1 MRALLG
7 LALVALAC
15 ATGGVSAAD
24 PNKVLRVVFP
34 IAESGFDPQGTSDLY
49 SATLAR
55 NIFDTLYVVDYL
67 ARPYK
72 IVPNVAEAM
81 PEITE
86 GGTVFTIRVRK
97 GIFFTPD
104 AAFKGKQR
112 ELTAQD
118 FVYSLKRILDP
129 KVRSPYLWMLD
140 GRVIG
145 AEPLVKAAGQSGGR
159 LDYDAPMEGLQVLER
174 YTLRV
179 KLKEPYYNLLNYMTH
194 PAMAAV
200 AREVVEHYGDEFNA
214 HPVGTGPYQL
224 AQWRRASKIVL
235 TANPGFRREVFP
247 LSDDAKDAR
256 VVQAMKGKKLPA
268 IGRVEVNII
277 EEAQSRLLAFNNK
290 ELEYVQVPYELAAN
304 VLDGDRLKPEYVRRG
319 VSWARTP
326 DPALAYTYF
335 NMEDPVVGGYS
346 KEKIALR
353 RAIVMGYNL
362 EEQIRVLYH
371 GQAIPATQPIPVG
384 LPGHDAG
391 YRGGP
396 RHDPVAA
403 RGLLDRMGYRDRDGD
418 GYRELPDGKPLVIE
432 KFSTPSSTDRQ
443 LDELWKRSMD
453 AIGIRMTFSHQKW
466 PDLLKMGRAGK
477 LQMWNVGWIVSVPD
491 GDSFYQL
498 LYSKTIGQANY
509 GRFSLPEFDRIY
521 EQTKPLP
528 DGQERTALYRKLAE
542 LVDVYAPW
550 HLGVVRIDNVLVQ
563 PWLMGYKKHDFLRHP
578 WMFLDLDS
586 GLKP

>member
-1 MRALLG
+1 MRRLCLLAW
-7 LALVALAC
+7 LAWCC
-15 ATGGVSAAD
+15 AAGGAWAAD
-24 PNKVLRVVFP
+24 ANKVLRVAFP
-34 IAESGFDPQGTSDLY
+34 IAETGFDPQAVSDLY

-72 IVPNVAEAM
+72 VVPGVAEAM

-86 GGTVFTIRVRK
+86 NGTVFTIRVRK
-97 GIFFTPD
+97 GILYTPD
-104 AAFKGKQR
+104 PAFKGKPR

-140 GRVIG
+140 GRILG

-159 LDYDAPMEGLQVLER
+159 LDYDAPMEGLQALDR
-174 YTLRV
+174 YTLRI
-179 KLKEPYYNLLNYMTH
+179 KLKEPYYNLLNYLTH
-194 PAMAAV
+194 SAMSAV
-200 AREVVEHYGDEFNA
+200 AREVVEAYGDEIQA
-214 HPVGTGPYQL
+214 HPVGTGPYRL
-224 AQWRRASKIVL
+224 EQWRRASKVVL

-247 LSDDAKDAR
+247 QSADPKDAR
-256 VVQAMKGKKLPA
+256 LVEAMKGKNLPV
-268 IGRVEVNII
+268 IGRIEVNII

-290 ELEYVQVPYELAAN
+290 ELDYVQVPYELAAN
-304 VLDGDRLKPEYVRRG
+304 VLTGDQLKPEYQKRG
-319 VSWARTP
+319 VAWARTP
-326 DPALAYTYF
+326 EPALAYTYF
-335 NMEDPVVGGYS
+335 SMEDSAVGGYS

-384 LPGHDAG
+384 LPGHDPR
-391 YRGGP
+391 YLGGP
-396 RHDPVAA
+396 KYDPAAA
-403 RGLLDRMGYRDRDGD
+403 RALLDRVGYRDRDGD
-418 GYRELPDGKPLVIE
+418 GFREQPDGSPLSIE
-432 KFSTPSSTDRQ
+432 KFSTPSTTDRQ
-443 LDELWKRSMD
+443 LDELWKKSMD

-477 LQMWNVGWIVSVPD
+477 LQMWNVGWIVTVPD

-498 LYSKTIGQANY
+498 LYSKTIGQSNY

-521 EQTKPLP
+521 EQTKPMP
-528 DGQERTALYRKLAE
+528 DSPQRTALYRKLAE

-550 HLGVVRIDNVLVQ
+550 HLGVVRIDNVLAQ
-563 PWLMGYKKHDFLRHP
+563 PWLQGYKKHDFMRHP
-578 WMFLDLDS
+578 WMFLDIDS
-586 GLKP
+586 KVAR